1 MPYSRRRHHLRRQ
14 DRHGIQL
21 TALVAIGIGCCY
33 CCCCKSS
40 LYTCEIQALV
50 LSSPSILMIPT
61 PLDLLTRTTTARRD
75 NHFVLFMV
83 PQSPL
88 PPPRQPRRMLKKRR
102 PKRGDRKRR
111 REVISSSSSTS
122 TSSPFGNIIP
132 GIIYNNEYNLEYR
145 PLVPSVRRDMGED
158 YWIDPI
164 DFEREREQQQQ
175 RLKEKKKRQHGI
187 SDEKLWMEV
196 KAPYRQNW
204 IGYFS
209 VMIAILSIIVSQFPE
224 LLEPISTIRYPDL

>member
-1 MPYSRRRHHLRRQ
+1 
-14 DRHGIQL
+14 
-21 TALVAIGIGCCY
+21 
-33 CCCCKSS
+33 
-40 LYTCEIQALV
+40 
-50 LSSPSILMIPT
+50 
-61 PLDLLTRTTTARRD
+61 
-75 NHFVLFMV
+75 MV

-111 REVISSSSSTS
+111 REVTSSSSSTS

-164 DFEREREQQQQ
+164 DFEREREQQLQ

-204 IGYFS
+204 IGYVQYSHDSCYVLCPLLFLPHEILYDGYSFFLSYNFPQYFSPLLSFFFFTHTRYFS

>member
-1 MPYSRRRHHLRRQ
+1 MPCSRRRHRLRRQ
-14 DRHGIQL
+14 DRHVIKL
-21 TALVAIGIGCCY
+21 TALVAIGIA

-40 LYTCEIQALV
+40 LYTCEIQALL

-75 NHFVLFMV
+75 NNFVLFMV

-111 REVISSSSSTS
+111 REVTSSSSSTS

-164 DFEREREQQQQ
+164 DFEREQQQQ

-224 LLEPISTIRYPDL
+224 LLEPIPTIRYPDL